1 MRIAMVTPGF
11 SASDEDWC
19 IPALQDLARRLG
31 ERHQV
36 RVFTTTYPH
45 RRSDYQVKGI
55 PVSSFGNGRSGRLE
69 HAKRMW
75 RTAAAIE
82 AAHRDDPFDVL
93 HGFWADHGGI
103 VTAWA
108 ARRLA
113 VSNIVTVMGGEL
125 SYERL
130 IGYGK
135 SRRPIF
141 GRMARFGARHADALV
156 VNTGFHADR
165 IRTESPA
172 LVSRVVPFGIDTKL
186 CSPRGQAQSL
196 GGQVAVLCVGSL
208 APVKGHS
215 VVLQALA
222 TALAQLRGLHL
233 HIVGEGELESTL
245 RRQAG
250 QLGIAH
256 AVSFHGHIEHDLL
269 AQYYRGSSFCV
280 LGSYFES
287 HGMVVP
293 EAAACGR
300 VTIGSAVGSM
310 PDICPAEVLSQPG
323 DVAALAANFVQVG
336 SDTERRSQLGQ
347 MAREKVRNGFT
358 LEQSVHSYEEVYRSC
373 MI

>member
-1 MRIAMVTPGF
+1 MRIAIVTPGF

-19 IPALQDLARRLG
+19 IPALQDLACRLG

-36 RVFTTTYPH
+36 QVFTTTYPH
-45 RRSDYQVKGI
+45 RRSDNLVKGI
-55 PVSSFGNGRSGRLE
+55 PVSSYGDGRSGRPELT
-69 HAKRMW
+69 KRMW

-113 VSNIVTVMGGEL
+113 VPSIVTAMAGEL
-125 SYERL
+125 SHEQL
-130 IGYGK
+130 IDYGK
-135 SRRPIF
+135 SRWPVA

-156 VNTGFHADR
+156 VNTRYHADR
-165 IRTESPA
+165 IRTELPELMSK
-172 LVSRVVPFGIDTKL
+172 VVPFGIDARRFSPHGKL
-186 CSPRGQAQSL
+186 QSL

-208 APVKGHS
+208 VPVKGHA
-215 VVLQALA
+215 VVLQAFA
-222 TALAQLRGLHL
+222 TASAQMRGLHL
-233 HIVGEGELESTL
+233 HIVGDGELESTL

-250 QLGIAH
+250 QLGVAH

-269 AQYYRGSSFCV
+269 AEYYRGSSFCV

-287 HGMVVP
+287 LGMVVAQ
-293 EAAACGR
+293 AASCGR

-323 DVAALAANFVQVG
+323 DAAALAASFVQVG

-347 MAREKVRNGFT
+347 MARENVRNGFT